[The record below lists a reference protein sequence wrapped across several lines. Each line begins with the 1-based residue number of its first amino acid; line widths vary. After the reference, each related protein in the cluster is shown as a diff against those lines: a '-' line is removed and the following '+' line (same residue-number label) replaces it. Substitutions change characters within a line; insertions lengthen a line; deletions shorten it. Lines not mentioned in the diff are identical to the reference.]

1 MSIFSAIKNA
11 INRLVDVDVISET
24 VFKESDKLIPVKL
37 KIANND
43 KKQDII
49 INEIHVLLESRE
61 DLPADNNRAP
71 NIHNLYEEKI
81 PINITLPVT
90 GDPVIYDFVID
101 YSIANALKSLTDNNL
116 PADNPLNAI
125 VGIASK
131 VEKYGG
137 ILTANKKYKYYIY
150 VNIFSQDEKVGK
162 TKKEIVLTKPGEIAF
177 NKSSDLFNI

>member
-1 MSIFSAIKNA
+1 MSIFSSISKVFNKP
-11 INRLVDVDVISET
+11 VDVDVVSET

-37 KIANND
+37 KIANKD

-49 INEIHVLLESRE
+49 ISEIHILLESRE
-61 DLPADNNRAP
+61 DLPADNNRTP
-71 NIHNLYEEKI
+71 NIHNLYEKKI

-90 GDPVIYDFVID
+90 GDPVNYDFVID
-101 YSIANALKSLTDNNL
+101 YSFANALKSLVDNNL

-137 ILTANKKYKYYIY
+137 ILTANKKYEYYLY
-150 VNIFSQDEKVGK
+150 VNIYSQDEKVGK
-162 TKKEIVLTKPGEIAF
+162 TKKEIVLTKPLEIAF
-177 NKSSDLFNI
+177 HKSVDLFNK